1 VLLGLGWFITNWLN
15 IPLAATAFWPFA
27 VGISL
32 YLGISAGLAYGSL
45 AALQQK
51 QLHRVLN
58 EQQLAPID
66 YVHFLDYAAE
76 RNLLRKVGGGYMFV
90 HLLLLDYFRETAKSN
105 E

>member
-1 VLLGLGWFITNWLN
+1 
-15 IPLAATAFWPFA
+15 

-32 YLGISAGLAYGSL
+32 YLGISAGLAYGGL

-51 QLHRVLN
+51 RLHHVLT
-58 EQQLAPID
+58 QHQLAPTD

-90 HLLLLDYFRETAKSN
+90 HLLLLDYFRETAKKN
-105 E
+105 DA